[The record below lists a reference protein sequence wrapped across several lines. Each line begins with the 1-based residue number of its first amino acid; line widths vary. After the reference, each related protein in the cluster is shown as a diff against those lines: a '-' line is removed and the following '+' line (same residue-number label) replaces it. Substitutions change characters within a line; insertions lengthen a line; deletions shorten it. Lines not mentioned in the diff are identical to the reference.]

1 MSTFT
6 SRSATHEI
14 PRQFF
19 SALKSHAFNRLREL
33 ANTEHEWSTITQAIQ
48 DWNQTARESEVS
60 EFKKNTPSAESHYRY
75 SVLRTVKTMQHA
87 DGHNSVKMRAEDL
100 DLIDLTSFFAT
111 FMGKIATCPDVNAN
125 KTSFLKL
132 SPTDRNL
139 VAEDAF
145 RSVLYAVANNIKSRL
160 VSDDATAPSQRSSH
174 RTARGNTRHKR
185 TERVRGG
192 GVRSVVPQTSN
203 EEIVRADDSVS
214 IAPSEA
220 ISEPAQQDTKLN
232 AQILSLHNASTT
244 QRDAVPEEFEQYA
257 QSRTTTKRK
266 GQPNAGVV
274 QVVQA
279 AKALNEAPN
288 EFKPQGQ
295 EAAATIHLDVP
306 SVASSRRKP
315 KSKFSRSPPPAKNRH
330 GVPSESPRFFETEV
344 SASRSVSTR
353 VTTTL

>member
-19 SALKSHAFNRLREL
+19 SALKSHAFGRLREL

-48 DWNQTARESEVS
+48 DWDQTAREAEVS
-60 EFKKNTPSAESHYRY
+60 EFKKNAPNAESHYRY

-87 DGHNSVKMRAEDL
+87 DGYNSLKMRAEDL
-100 DLIDLTSFFAT
+100 DLIDLTSFFSA
-111 FMGKIATCPDVNAN
+111 FMGKIAACPDVNAD
-125 KTSFLKL
+125 KSSFFKL

-160 VSDDATAPSQRSSH
+160 VSDASASHRSSR
-174 RTARGNTRHKR
+174 RTARSSIRSKR
-185 TERVRGG
+185 TERAVA
-192 GVRSVVPQTSN
+192 QTSR

-214 IAPSEA
+214 VAPSEA
-220 ISEPAQQDTKLN
+220 ISESPHQHTKLN
-232 AQILSLHNASTT
+232 AQILSLHNASVT
-244 QRDAVPEEFEQYA
+244 QREAASNIPEQFVQPSAVPIVEVPVPKTQEEE
-257 QSRTTTKRK
+257 
-266 GQPNAGVV
+266 
-274 QVVQA
+274 
-279 AKALNEAPN
+279 
-288 EFKPQGQ
+288 

-306 SVASSRRKP
+306 SVTSSRRKP
-315 KSKFSRSPPPAKNRH
+315 KSKFSRSPPPAKKQHRTE
-330 GVPSESPRFFETEV
+330 VPRFFDTEV

-353 VTTTL
+353 ITTL